1 MKRSCSVLC
10 LLAMF
15 TITFLP
21 HFVVAQEDTAKVAK
35 KTSEELRLRTIERGL
50 QYLRQSQSEDGTLTI
65 KAGPGITALAI
76 TAAIRSGEPLDS
88 PMVSKGMAAL
98 ESFVKPDGGIYG
110 SGRLRNY
117 ETCIGILC
125 FAEANRGGKYNT
137 ILQNAKRFV
146 KTMQYGVGSDSTGDK
161 DDVWNGGAG
170 YGAQGRP
177 DLSNTAYLIEAL
189 RALDV
194 GPNDPAVKA
203 ALAFVSRC
211 QNLPGEHNTTPFAA
225 KTGDGGFYYE
235 IPKENVDPSKDE
247 EAYTPDGGLRSYGTM
262 TYAGFKSMIYA
273 GLTAS
278 DPRVTAARKWIQKHY
293 SVLENPGRGQAG
305 VYYYYHT
312 LSAALHAAGL
322 DQITDSTGASRDWRS
337 DLIASLAKRQAANGS
352 WANENRRW
360 FEDDT
365 NLATSFA
372 LLALAHC
379 QANPPAGTADVPTK
393 PSK

>member
-189 RALDV
+189 RTWTW
-194 GPNDPAVKA
+194 GPTIRR
-203 ALAFVSRC
+203 SRRH
-211 QNLPGEHNTTPFAA
+211 LPLFP
-225 KTGDGGFYYE
+225 
-235 IPKENVDPSKDE
+235 V
-247 EAYTPDGGLRSYGTM
+247 
-262 TYAGFKSMIYA
+262 
-273 GLTAS
+273 
-278 DPRVTAARKWIQKHY
+278 ARI
-293 SVLENPGRGQAG
+293 
-305 VYYYYHT
+305 
-312 LSAALHAAGL
+312 
-322 DQITDSTGASRDWRS
+322 
-337 DLIASLAKRQAANGS
+337 
-352 WANENRRW
+352 
-360 FEDDT
+360 
-365 NLATSFA
+365 
-372 LLALAHC
+372 C
-379 QANPPAGTADVPTK
+379 QANITRRPLPPKQATADSITK
-393 PSK
+393 SRRKTSTRQKTKRRTLLTGACAAMAR